1 MKIQNIS
8 SINFGGDSY
17 YLEKYRT
24 ATPCKQE
31 YYFNKLWDDEKLA
44 IIHERL
50 LKITNQLTELESKL
64 DNNSKVL
71 SKNQEKIQK
80 FANYAAVCALYQPV
94 NDKHVEEKAN
104 NIINTA
110 EKLKVDV
117 IA

>member
-71 SKNQEKIQK
+71 SKNQEKSKNLQTMQQ
-80 FANYAAVCALYQPV
+80 FVRY
-94 NDKHVEEKAN
+94 
-104 NIINTA
+104 INRLMISMSRK
-110 EKLKVDV
+110 KL
-117 IA
+117 IT